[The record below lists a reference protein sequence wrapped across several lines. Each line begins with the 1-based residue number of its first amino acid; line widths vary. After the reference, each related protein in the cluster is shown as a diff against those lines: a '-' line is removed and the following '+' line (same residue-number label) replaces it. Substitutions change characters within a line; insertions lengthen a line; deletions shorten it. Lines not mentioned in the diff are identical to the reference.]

1 MSAKKTIDELKEG
14 LSQLN
19 EKLADPSVANNSK
32 KYQELSKKHGKIKSE
47 LEFKQQ
53 KQELEEQIS
62 ENKKLLE
69 NQEEET
75 ELYSLAREELK
86 DLKERK
92 EKLIQQHKAEQ
103 DEKNK
108 TKSAVIEIR
117 AGTGG
122 EEAALFAKDLFR
134 MYTEYAQKQNWKETV
149 LEQKETSLGGFKRIE
164 FEIEGKGVFNQL
176 KMESGVHRV
185 QRVPKTEKSGRIH
198 TSTATVAVLPQY
210 EQPEEIKLK
219 DSNLRIDTYRASGK
233 GGQHVNRRE
242 TAVRITHKPTGLV
255 SSCQDERSQHKNKTR
270 AREILKNK
278 LLYHKRKQNKKEIGE
293 LREDQIGQAERAEK
307 IRTYNFPQ
315 DRITD
320 HRLEENWH
328 NLENI
333 IEEGKIKPIIES
345 LQDYA
350 QSQKED

>member
-1 MSAKKTIDELKEG
+1 MSAEKTIEELKKE

-19 EKLADPSVANNSK
+19 EKLADPSISNSSK
-32 KYQELSKKHGKIKSE
+32 KYQELSKKHGKIKNKI
-47 LEFKQQ
+47 EFKQK
-53 KQELEEQIS
+53 KQEIEEQIS
-62 ENKKLLE
+62 ENKQLL
-69 NQEEET
+69 NQEEEES
-75 ELYSLAREELK
+75 ELYSLAQEELK
-86 DLKERK
+86 NLKENK
-92 EKLIQQHKAEQ
+92 ENLIQEHKDKQ

-134 MYTEYAQKQNWKETV
+134 MYTEYAQKQGWKENI
-149 LEQKETSLGGFKRIE
+149 LERKETSLGGYKRIE
-164 FEIEGKGVFNQL
+164 FEIEGKGVFDQL

-185 QRVPKTEKSGRIH
+185 QRVPETEKSGRIH

-210 EQPEEIKLK
+210 EQPEGIKLK
-219 DSNLRIDTYRASGK
+219 DSNLRVDTYRASGK

-242 TAVRITHKPTGLV
+242 TAVRITHEPTGIV
-255 SSCQDERSQHKNKTR
+255 TSCQDERSQHKNKSR
-270 AREILKNK
+270 AKEILKNK
-278 LLYHKRKQNKKEIGE
+278 LLYHKRKQNKKEVEE

-315 DRITD
+315 NRITD

-345 LQDYA
+345 LQEYE
-350 QSQKED
+350 QEED